1 MTKRIKHTIFCL
13 LLLTLVIRCTE
24 PYSLNTEN
32 FEDYLV
38 VEATITNEY
47 KHHKITLTRTFP
59 LENEDIPYEHNAIV
73 YISDSEGN
81 IINFN
86 EENNSYISETE
97 FSAEANKNYIL
108 HIKTTDGEEYVSET
122 VQLTTATSLNS
133 VNAVRMNYYGVD
145 GVAIL
150 VNSYDPNNAS
160 QFYRYEYEETSK
172 IVVPYPS
179 NDSLAVSGYNESNYT
194 FSITPRTSESRTCF
208 KTVNSNDILQYSTV
222 DQSEDLVNN
231 FIIRFISKE
240 DYTIAN
246 GYSILAK
253 QYIQSSSS
261 YFYYKTL
268 KDINASGEI
277 LSPMQPGFLYGN
289 LSCTTNSNKK
299 VVGFFDMSFYSE
311 SRIYFDFEDIFPNE
325 TYPAYPFDCTVST
338 YDATLVCPPGGNCDD
353 TYGKNNLGSLTRQKY
368 ISLFLGNHPY
378 YDMILTECT
387 DCRVLGS
394 NIQPPFWP

>member
-1 MTKRIKHTIFCL
+1 MLIAL
-13 LLLTLVIRCTE
+13 AIRCTE

-59 LENEDIPYEHNAIV
+59 LENEDIPYEHNATV

-81 IINFN
+81 SINFD
-86 EENNSYISETE
+86 EEDNSYISETE
-97 FSAEANKNYIL
+97 FSAEAGKSYTL
-108 HIKTTDGEEYVSET
+108 HIKTTDGEEYVSEN
-122 VQLTTATSLNS
+122 VQLTTATSLSS

-172 IVVPYPS
+172 IVVPKPS
-179 NDSLAVSGYNESNYT
+179 NDSLVVSGYDENTYT
-194 FSITPRTSESRTCF
+194 FSIDQRTSESKTCF

-222 DQSEDLVNN
+222 DQNEDRVNA
-231 FIIRFISKE
+231 FIIRFISKD

-268 KDINASGEI
+268 NDINASGEI

-311 SRIYFDFEDIFPNE
+311 SRVYFDFEDIFPSE
-325 TYPAYPFDCTVST
+325 PHPQYPFECTVST
-338 YDATLVCPPGGNCDD
+338 YDATLVCPPGGSNCND
-353 TYGKNNLGSLTRQKY
+353 TYGKYNLGSLTRGKN

-378 YDMILTECT
+378 YDMVLTECT
-387 DCRVLGS
+387 DCRILGS
-394 NIQPPFWP
+394 NVQPPFWP